1 MGLKDMF
8 AKRKDLYGVEEQRLR
23 TLICELDPFDERY
36 DQLQGKLKN
45 TISMRAD
52 SRESK
57 RKICKSDRGSLLKT
71 ILSVGGGLFGG
82 IMIAKYEKDGMMFTG
97 EKKSFMD
104 SLTRTIG
111 NLFFKG

>member
-1 MGLKDMF
+1 MGLRDIL
-8 AKRKDLYGVEEQRLR
+8 KRKKDLYDVEEQRLR
-23 TLICELDPFDERY
+23 ELICNTDPFDEHY

-45 TISMRAD
+45 TISMRD
-52 SRESK
+52 SSKESK
-57 RKICKSDRGSLLKT
+57 RKICKGDRGGLLKT